1 MKLKIKKNKITK
13 SHVASLFI
21 QLFYF
26 LYFVRMTI
34 GASSIYG
41 IVIYGLMSLI
51 GIGSFVYVAITQKFY
66 NKTKIIVFFF
76 VFYLFGLVSSVYT
89 SNYRIQDYL
98 IIAQYFGIALLLF
111 RYGTKY
117 SINKFFFMFYILY
130 FGANIL
136 AGIHPDNVFI
146 GFSRNNIPVTLLI
159 QSVLLYVSMLKNEKK
174 TKIYP
179 AITVLLF
186 SIWTIGRSGI
196 FTSLL
201 MLILIILYIQFESE
215 KKNLKII
222 YISLLI
228 LMVYS
233 VISVFFYDEL
243 IEPAL
248 ARLLRLG
255 ITDSHRGSIIVEYLN
270 QCKNSFYSL
279 FLGVNI
285 NQNLLFSVY
294 GYNLHNSYLRLH
306 AYHGLLGFI
315 MILVFSF
322 RSISKFFIHKY
333 FLFLILSVILL
344 IRGVADIVAFHGP
357 FDPLIYYFI
366 FKSFNIQPKLTK
378 KSLKGV
384 NNNVTSN

>member
-26 LYFVRMTI
+26 LYFIRMII
-34 GASSIYG
+34 GTSSIYG
-41 IVIYGLMSLI
+41 ITTYVLMSLI
-51 GIGSFVYVAITQKFY
+51 GIGSFAYVVTTQKFHS
-66 NKTKIIVFFF
+66 KTKIIVFFF
-76 VFYLFGLVSSVYT
+76 AFYLFGLVSSVYT
-89 SNYRIQDYL
+89 SNYRVQDYL
-98 IIAQYFGIALLLF
+98 IIVQYFGIALLLF
-111 RYGTKY
+111 RYGTKF
-117 SINKFFFMFYILY
+117 SINKFFFMFYVLY
-130 FGANIL
+130 FGANML

-159 QSVLLYVSMLKNEKK
+159 QSVLLYVSMFENKK
-174 TKIYP
+174 QIKIYP
-179 AITVLLF
+179 ALTVLLF

-222 YISLLI
+222 YLSFLI
-228 LMVYS
+228 LIVYS
-233 VISVFFYDEL
+233 VISVFFYEEL

-248 ARLLRLG
+248 ARLFRLG
-255 ITDSHRGSIIVEYLN
+255 ITDSHRRSIVVEYLN
-270 QCKNSFYSL
+270 QCKISFYAL
-279 FLGVNI
+279 FFGVNI

-315 MILVFSF
+315 MIFIFSF

-333 FLFLILSVILL
+333 FLFFILSVILL
-344 IRGVADIVAFHGP
+344 IRGVTDIVAFHGP
-357 FDPLIYYFI
+357 FDPLLYYFI

-378 KSLKGV
+378 KTLKGV